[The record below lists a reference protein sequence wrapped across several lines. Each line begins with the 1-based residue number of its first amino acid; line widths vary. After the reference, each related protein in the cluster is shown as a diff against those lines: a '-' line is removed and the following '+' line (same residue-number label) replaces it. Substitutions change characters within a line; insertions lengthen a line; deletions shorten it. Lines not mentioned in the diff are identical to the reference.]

1 VSITTDVIAGFP
13 GESPEEFQETYDLC
27 KLIQFSDMH
36 VFPYSKRPGTSAAYL
51 VNQVDDSYKAR
62 RVEML
67 IELMKELASL
77 SRENHLNQTR
87 QVLWESVRTLGGRRQ
102 WSGLTDTYQRV
113 YADDNRNLIN
123 TITDTIILLHS
134 NGYLWG
140 QAH

>member
-1 VSITTDVIAGFP
+1 
-13 GESPEEFQETYDLC
+13 
-27 KLIQFSDMH
+27 MH

-51 VNQVDDSYKAR
+51 VNQVNDTYKAR

-67 IELMKELASL
+67 IELMKEFASL

-87 QVLWESVRTLGGRRQ
+87 QVLWESVRTLEGTRQ

-123 TITDTIILLHS
+123 TITDTTILR
-134 NGYLWG
+134 
-140 QAH
+140 